1 MEGNEINVGNTIMLG
16 YFEIKKQM
24 MSGPLNNIKVD
35 ECSGII
41 DIYPS
46 VLR

>member
-16 YFEIKKQM
+16 YFEIKEQM

-35 ECSGII
+35 ECSEII
-41 DIYPS
+41 EIYPS
-46 VLR
+46 LLR